1 MKEMS
6 NLTKKIP
13 SIGMRTIKSA
23 IGVFLGFVI
32 YFIRGNQGMPFY
44 TALSVLWCIRP
55 YIKDTKEMAIQRT
68 IGTFIGGIY
77 GFTLILFEI
86 NTTFLYNEFIR
97 CLVISLSILPII
109 YTTIL
114 INKKNASYFSCVVFL
129 SIVVMHITDENPYFF
144 VFNRVLDTLIGIG
157 IGIVIN
163 NARIPRKK
171 QSDILFV
178 SGMDDTLLS
187 VQETITPY
195 SVILLNRML
204 DDGAKFTIATMRTPA
219 SLIENLQGI
228 RIQLPVIAMD
238 GAVLFDM
245 KEKRYLKKYE
255 ISYEETKEILNFI
268 EQRNFHVFIN
278 ATVEDSWVIYYSD
291 FKNEVEDK
299 IYNSMRKSPYRNYVK
314 RDIPEGQDILYL
326 MIVDKTD
333 IIESLY
339 LDLHSNGLTKSY
351 KILKYESNDYS
362 GFTYIKIYNR
372 EATKDNMIT
381 YLAEH
386 VNAEKVITF
395 GSIEGKYDIVTK
407 DDDSNKVVKSL
418 EKLYEPYFW
427 KKN

>member
-77 GFTLILFEI
+77 GFILILFEI

-157 IGIVIN
+157 IGIFLN
-163 NARIPRKK
+163 CARIPRKK

-195 SVILLNRML
+195 SVVLLNRML

-255 ISYEETKEILNFI
+255 ISYEETMEILNFI
-268 EQRNFHVFIN
+268 SKRNFHVFIN
-278 ATVEDSWVIYYSD
+278 ATVEDSWVIYYGN

-314 RDIPEGQDILYL
+314 KDIPEGQNILYL
-326 MIVDKTD
+326 MIIDNND
-333 IIESLY
+333 IIENLY
-339 LDLHSNGLTKSY
+339 SDLYSNGWTKSY
-351 KILKYESNDYS
+351 KILKYNSKDYP
-362 GFTYIKIYNR
+362 GYTYIKIYN
-372 EATKDNMIT
+372 KDSDKENMIS
-381 YLAEH
+381 YLKKL
-386 VNAEKVITF
+386 VNAREVITF
-395 GSIEGKYDIVTK
+395 GSIEGKYDVVTK
-407 DDDSNKVVKSL
+407 DNDSNKVVKSL

>member
-77 GFTLILFEI
+77 GFILILFEI

-204 DDGAKFTIATMRTPA
+204 DDGAKFTIATMRKPA

-381 YLAEH
+381 YLAEP

>member
-77 GFTLILFEI
+77 GFILILFEI

>member
-187 VQETITPY
+187 VHETITPY